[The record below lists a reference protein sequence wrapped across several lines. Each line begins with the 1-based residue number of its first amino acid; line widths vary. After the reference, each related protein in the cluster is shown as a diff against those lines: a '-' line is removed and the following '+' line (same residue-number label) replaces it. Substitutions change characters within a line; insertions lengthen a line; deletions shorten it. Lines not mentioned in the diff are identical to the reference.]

1 MDLTIIII
9 FIVAL
14 VLSVGFLLVV
24 FSVVPAINQF
34 KALLIDLEKTSTE
47 ARELTIRL
55 KILSEKI
62 DEDVEK
68 VNELIDTSKETFS
81 AVSKSVKMIN
91 ASIFK
96 KYSGL
101 IALIPAIKFGWNI
114 VRKIKGGK

>member
-1 MDLTIIII
+1 MDLTILII

-24 FSVVPAINQF
+24 FSLVPAINQF
-34 KALLIDLEKTSTE
+34 KSLMADLERTSTE

-55 KILSEKI
+55 KVLSEKI

-68 VNELIDTSKETFS
+68 VNELLDSSKETFNI
-81 AVSKSVKMIN
+81 VSNSVKMIN
-91 ASIFK
+91 TSILK

-101 IALIPAIKFGWNI
+101 IA
-114 VRKIKGGK
+114 